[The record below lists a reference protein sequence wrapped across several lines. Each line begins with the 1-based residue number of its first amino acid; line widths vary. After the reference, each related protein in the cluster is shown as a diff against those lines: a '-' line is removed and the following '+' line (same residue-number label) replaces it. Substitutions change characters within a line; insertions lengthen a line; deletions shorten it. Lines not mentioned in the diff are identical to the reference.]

1 MSHPSWEILVLSH
14 PSLSHPS
21 FVRFWFCLTLRER
34 FWSCLT
40 LRGRFWFCRTLPC
53 LTLKGRGNYAVWN
66 HPNPVFCLL
75 RDPQKSMNCY
85 TTLRILFVTYFTS
98 EIWNGWLVLVAFC
111 RLDRVDRGKLGI
123 FQFIRFSACWEILK
137 KSMNGFS
144 TLTRYST
151 FSARLGWNPE
161 NLGCGT
167 KFIVCAP

>member
-1 MSHPSWEILVLSH
+1 MSKDRLLWRQFSYHVQ
-14 PSLSHPS
+14 S
-21 FVRFWFCLTLRER
+21 FFKVHTYSTLTG
-34 FWSCLT
+34 SKI
-40 LRGRFWFCRTLPC
+40 GYAALPPEPFPND
-53 LTLKGRGNYAVWN
+53 LIQQEYPVWN

-98 EIWNGWLVLVAFC
+98 EIWNGWLVRVAFC

-144 TLTRYST
+144 TLRYTMKS
-151 FSARLGWNPE
+151 LNPSIQGGR
-161 NLGCGT
+161 GCGT